1 MKNVLTLM
9 LCQTCMI
16 LFLHWNTKGDL
27 GLSIQNGFFLYN
39 KKDIVTTDCQALKII
54 KKKNH
59 LKTWSE
65 I

>member
-27 GLSIQNGFFLYN
+27 GQNIQNGFFLYI

-54 KKKNH
+54 KS
-59 LKTWSE
+59 T
-65 I
+65 